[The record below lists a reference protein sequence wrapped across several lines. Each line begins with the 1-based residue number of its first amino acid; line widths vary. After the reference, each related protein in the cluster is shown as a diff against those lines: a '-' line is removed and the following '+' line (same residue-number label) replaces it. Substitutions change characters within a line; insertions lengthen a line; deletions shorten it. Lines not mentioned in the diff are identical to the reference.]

1 MKNTA
6 VLLGLS
12 ISILSLFACS
22 NTEPHNEK
30 QDTLS
35 AASKDQH
42 KMASTNSPRTGG
54 KYEFGEDIEKG
65 PIGLVSVYP
74 LTDTTA
80 LFYLDVNR
88 GAPSYNM
95 GLLAGQMKIS
105 NNIGIYNSKSTDNEK
120 GCVIKFTF
128 GNNKLEVSTDAKKD
142 DCGFGFNVYADNTY
156 KLVDSKIPEFYIS
169 GEGDTILFKDL
180 KIK

>member
-6 VLLGLS
+6 VLLVLS
-12 ISILSLFACS
+12 ISIFTLLSCNNA
-22 NTEPHNEK
+22 EPQNQK
-30 QDTLS
+30 KDTLS
-35 AASKDQH
+35 AATKDQQ
-42 KMASTNSPRTGG
+42 KIDSTNSLRIGG

-65 PIGLVSVYP
+65 PVGLVSVYP
-74 LTDTTA
+74 LTDTAA

-95 GLLAGQMKIS
+95 GLLAGQMKIV
-105 NNIGIYNSKSTDNEK
+105 NNVGIYNSKSANEE
-120 GCVIKFTF
+120 GCIIKFTF
-128 GNNKLEVSTDAKKD
+128 ANNKLEVSTDAKKG

-169 GEGDTILFKDL
+169 GEGDTVLFKDL